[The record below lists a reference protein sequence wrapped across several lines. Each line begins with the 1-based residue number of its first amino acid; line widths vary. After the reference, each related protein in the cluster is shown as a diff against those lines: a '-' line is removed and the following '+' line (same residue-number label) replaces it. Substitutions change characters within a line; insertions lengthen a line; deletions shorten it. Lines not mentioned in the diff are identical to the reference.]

1 MVSSN
6 KLLGFTLLEL
16 IIVLIIVGSYAIF
29 NSPEHKKYLT
39 RTKRSDA
46 KQALVTIWYKQE
58 LYKKTCGRYANV
70 LNADAINSEKT
81 CIRGNLNPNDYTLA
95 ASPVS
100 SHGYYKLSI
109 VFASDTRFLLQA
121 VPIAEKAQANDT
133 NCAKFTLDHTGNKL
147 SYNHLNQLTT
157 ECWQSKKS

>member
-29 NSPEHKKYLT
+29 NSPGHKKYLT
-39 RTKRSDA
+39 RIKRSDA
-46 KQALVTIWYKQE
+46 KQALVAIWHKQE
-58 LYKKTCGRYANV
+58 LYKKNCGRYANV

-81 CIRGNLNPNDYTLA
+81 CIRGKVNPNHYTLA
-95 ASPVS
+95 ASPIS
-100 SHGYYKLSI
+100 SHGYYRLNI
-109 VFASDTRFLLQA
+109 VFASDTGFLLQA

-133 NCAKFTLDHTGNKL
+133 RCAKFTLDQAGNKL
-147 SYNHLNQLTT
+147 SYNHLNQLTS
-157 ECWQSKKS
+157 ECWQPKKS